1 MEKTFLISLVY
12 INCLLKKGTKGGK
25 DSSYENILYEIVTHF
40 NILTAKWKYFT
51 LSRNCSELTR

>member
-40 NILTAKWKYFT
+40 NILTAK
-51 LSRNCSELTR
+51 